1 MKNLIFNKTND
12 ELGTGNNKKETVNIQ
27 TEQQLI
33 DYLKNMHTEFRQQE
47 EEAKKE
53 SAESALPEAPD
64 YEYKTYEGKS
74 EQEIK
79 DDVNSVYNQKLESE
93 TEVLKQDAKSDT
105 DEIVQKQNQQY
116 YDYEKKKQEIENS
129 LQQSQKQNDIK
140 MLENGLSRSSI
151 QQMANVNAEKNAQ
164 SMVEQAKADADS
176 VVAKYQSQIDNLNK
190 QLETAINDLNAEYVI
205 KISTEIEDLIS
216 QRDKEIKDIQ
226 EYNNKIDEQIAD
238 YKLKREELI
247 QEDLIKQMEADQMQ
261 QSYESQYGYVGE
273 KADNYKERLNVA
285 LDFYKRF
292 DPDTAKQMILNNHYL
307 EAYLGYEYNNLIA
320 NIAIGK

>member
-1 MKNLIFNKTND
+1 MKNLIFTKTND
-12 ELGTGNNKKETVNIQ
+12 ELGSGYNKKETINIQ
-27 TEQQLI
+27 SEQQLI
-33 DYLKNMHTEFRQQE
+33 DHLKNMHDDFRQKE

-53 SAESALPEAPD
+53 AAESALPEAPD
-64 YEYKTYEGKS
+64 YEHKTYEGKS

-79 DDVNSVYNQKLESE
+79 DDVNYIYNQKLESE
-93 TEVLKQDAKSDT
+93 TEELKQDAKSDT
-105 DEIVQKQNQQY
+105 DEIVQKQNQEY
-116 YDYEKKKQEIENS
+116 YDYEKKKQDIENS
-129 LQQSQKQNDIK
+129 LKQTQKENDQK

-151 QQMANVNAEKNAQ
+151 QQMANDSAEKQAQ
-164 SMVEQAKADADS
+164 SLIGQAKADADS

-205 KISTEIEDLIS
+205 KISTEIEDLIA

-226 EYNNKIDEQIAD
+226 EYNNKIDKQIAD

-273 KADNYKERLNVA
+273 KADNYKERLNIA
-285 LDFYKRF
+285 LDFYKKF
-292 DPDTAKQMILNNHYL
+292 DTDTAKQMILNNHYL